1 MYLNSST
8 ESTKDACDVDGEWM
22 NFLSKY
28 DTNTSGRIMTT
39 ISSIPQKL
47 RECHIDSDDSHRQK
61 IDRVNITDKEPIQP
75 YIYKL
80 NISTKTKILY
90 LNQHVDI
97 NSIFWKI
104 PIIEYWEP
112 KEGVVKKQIKVVS
125 KTPEEFE
132 AYEKNLVGIPYF
144 NENIIKQI
152 NNPSARSIKFK
163 DERKITVGISKKDIM
178 NCRGKVK
185 NAFYNCFAIIIR
197 VIYEGVFR
205 EIHVKVFNT
214 GKMEIPG
221 VVAIELLDIV
231 KKMVMN
237 VINTFASDTKFNFLE
252 NVPDSNVL
260 INSNFNCGYFIN
272 REELHS
278 ILRSP
283 KYDIEAVYDPCSY
296 PGVKCKF
303 YFNNSLG
310 FNDDCNDRQNGC
322 IMKEDCQMKMSELDN
337 TDKYT
342 EVSFM
347 IFRTGSGLIV
357 GNCSEKVLMFVFDFI
372 QKMLHR
378 ERSNIITPT
387 YEVIVKCNKPKLR
400 RRTVNMT
407 NEYFKALYSGDSMK
421 KNDSN
426 ENQKC

>member
-1 MYLNSST
+1 MSLDTKT
-8 ESTKDACDVDGEWM
+8 ENIEGEWM

-39 ISSIPQKL
+39 ISSVPHKTHEYGVIPKPTINVYGGDVSDKN
-47 RECHIDSDDSHRQK
+47 EID
-61 IDRVNITDKEPIQP
+61 IQE
-75 YIYKL
+75 YEL

-90 LNQHVDI
+90 LNQTVDI
-97 NSIFWKI
+97 SPLFWKI
-104 PIIEYWEP
+104 PVIEYWQP
-112 KEGVVKKQIKVVS
+112 KEGVVKKQIKIVS

-132 AYEKNLVGIPYF
+132 EYQKHLVGIEHY

-152 NNPSARSIKFK
+152 NNPLARSIKFK
-163 DERKITVGISKKDIM
+163 DERKITVGISRKDIM

-197 VIYEGVFR
+197 VVFEGVFR

-221 VVAIELLDIV
+221 VVSVVLLDIV
-231 KKMVMN
+231 KKMVLNVMN
-237 VINTFASDTKFNFLE
+237 NLDSPILFDFLE
-252 NVPDSNVL
+252 NIPDSNVL

-272 REELHS
+272 REVLHS
-278 ILRSP
+278 ILRSS

-303 YFNNSLG
+303 YFNNELG
-310 FNDDCNDRQNGC
+310 FDEFVDVDNDPDNIHDYKCNILKCRQNGK
-322 IMKEDCQMKMSELDN
+322 IMKEDCHMKMSELSD

-357 GNCSEKVLMFVFDFI
+357 GNCTEKVLMYVFRFI
-372 QKMLHR
+372 QSILSMEKA
-378 ERSNIITPT
+378 NIMVMTS
-387 YEVIVKCNKPKLR
+387 EVIVKCKKPKLR
-400 RRTVNMT
+400 KRTINMT
-407 NEYFKALYSGDSMK
+407 SDYFNKTYGVSL
-421 KNDSN
+421 
-426 ENQKC
+426 

>member
-1 MYLNSST
+1 MSNN
-8 ESTKDACDVDGEWM
+8 EIVDDEWM

-39 ISSIPQKL
+39 ISSIPQKS
-47 RECHIDSDDSHRQK
+47 RECYIDMNFVDDTVKDTCDISNSSN
-61 IDRVNITDKEPIQP
+61 DYE
-75 YIYKL
+75 L

-90 LNQHVDI
+90 LNQPVDI
-97 NSIFWKI
+97 NNIFWDI
-104 PIIEYWEP
+104 PIIEYWQP

-125 KTPEEFE
+125 KTPEEFAIYNE
-132 AYEKNLVGIPYF
+132 HLKGIKYYS
-144 NENIIKQI
+144 ENIIKQI
-152 NNPSARSIKFK
+152 NNPTARSIKFK
-163 DERKITVGISKKDIM
+163 DERKITVGISRKDIM

-197 VIYEGVFR
+197 VIYEDVFR

-221 VVAIELLDIV
+221 VVSNTLLDIV
-231 KKMVMN
+231 KVMVLN
-237 VINTFASDTKFNFLE
+237 VINQFTVEMKFGFLE
-252 NVPDSNVL
+252 NMPDANVL
-260 INSNFNCGYFIN
+260 INSNFNCGYFVN
-272 REELHS
+272 REILHT

-303 YFNNSLG
+303 YFNNDLG
-310 FNDDCNDRQNGC
+310 FEDSDASSKYIQNGR
-322 IMKEDCQMKMSELDN
+322 IMKEDCKMKMSELDD

-357 GNCSEKVLMFVFDFI
+357 GNCTEKILMFVFDFI
-372 QKMLHR
+372 RNILH
-378 ERSNIITPT
+378 EEKSNILVNTS
-387 YEVIVKCNKPKLR
+387 EVIVKCKKPKLR
-400 RRTVNMT
+400 KRIVKMT
-407 NEYFKALYSGDSMK
+407 NEYFNETY
-421 KNDSN
+421 NDTI
-426 ENQKC
+426 